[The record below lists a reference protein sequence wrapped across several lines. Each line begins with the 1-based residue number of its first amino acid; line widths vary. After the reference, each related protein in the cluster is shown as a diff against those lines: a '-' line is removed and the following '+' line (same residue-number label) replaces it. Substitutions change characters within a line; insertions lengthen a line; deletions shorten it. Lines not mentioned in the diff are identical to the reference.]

1 MRYLYALIIVFLSCV
16 FAYGQGLSVNDLR
29 VDDRQNPLA
38 IPGVSPK
45 FSWKIISDKRNTQQV
60 SYRLLVSENKADLQ
74 RNKGNIWDSREINS
88 QASIQT
94 DYKGKALTPGKTY
107 YWKVQIKDNY
117 NRESRWSES
126 AKFGL
131 GLRDAADWNG
141 AKWITNTII
150 PDSLIDVLPRSE
162 KKDTYWGNN
171 QLPIIRKDFRL
182 KSKKIKEAK
191 LFISGLGHFEA
202 TLNGEK
208 VGDHFLDAGWAK
220 YDKEALYVT
229 FDLTDK
235 LKNGA
240 NTIGVM
246 LGNGFYYIPPV
257 KGRFRKQKVAFGYP
271 KMIAKL
277 QVDYKDGSSETIVTD
292 ESWKTANSPI
302 TFSSLYGGEDF
313 DANLVQPNWNKPGF
327 NDKEWKKALVT
338 TGSQLNPQTTEPVKI
353 MDRFVPKSI
362 HQTAAGNWVYD
373 LGQNASGVIELSVRG
388 KKGDTVRVYPGELL
402 ANNAV
407 TQKHTGSPYYFQYV
421 LKGDGIEIWQP
432 RFTYYG
438 FRYLEV
444 RGAVPQGKENVQSL
458 PAVENIAGLHIRN
471 SAQTVGSFNSSNT
484 LFNQTDHL
492 IDWAIRSNSV
502 SVFTDCPHREKLGWL
517 EQTHLMGPS
526 LNYNYDFISLFRR
539 TIQNMINSQTEDGLI
554 PEIAPEYVQFT
565 WGGDMFRDSPEW
577 GSAGIIVPWYL
588 YKWYGDEETMK
599 EAYPMMKRYV
609 KYLERKAE
617 NHILKQGL
625 GDWFDLGPE
634 RPGVSQ
640 LTPMGVTGTAIFYY
654 DLNILKEIATKL
666 GHLED
671 AGYYSDLAEKVKK
684 AFNDSFFNPVKKQYA
699 TGSQTANAMAIYM
712 NLVDEKDRAAVLENI
727 VKDIRGRNNALT
739 AGDIGY
745 RYLLRVLEEAGRSDL
760 IFDMNSRSDVPGYGY
775 QIAKGATA
783 LTESWEALSNVS
795 NNHFMLGHLMEWF
808 YSGLAGI
815 GQEENSIAFN
825 HVKIAPQ
832 IVGDVKF
839 AKGTYQSVYGEIV
852 SDWKM
857 ESGKLVLK
865 VQIPANSKATV
876 YLPVKESGT
885 VLESGNA
892 LEKGNGVVS
901 WVKKADKMLVE
912 IGSGSYQ
919 FTVQ

>member
-1 MRYLYALIIVFLSCV
+1 MRYLYALITIFLFHGFV
-16 FAYGQGLSVNDLR
+16 YGQGLSVSDLR
-29 VDDRQNPLA
+29 VDNRQNPFTIL
-38 IPGVSPK
+38 GTSPK
-45 FSWKIISDKRNTQQV
+45 FSWKINSNKRNTQQI
-60 SYRLLVSENKADLQ
+60 SYRILVSENGADLQ
-74 RNKGNIWDSREINS
+74 RNNGTVWDSKELDS
-88 QASIQT
+88 SESIKI
-94 DYKGKALTPGKTY
+94 DYRGKALTAGKTY

-117 NRESRWSES
+117 NRESRWSEV
-126 AKFGL
+126 ARFGV
-131 GLRDAADWNG
+131 GLRTADWNG
-141 AKWITNTII
+141 AKWITNAIM
-150 PDSLIDVLPRSE
+150 PDSLVDVLPKSE

-171 QLPIIRKDFRL
+171 QLPIIRKDFKL

-202 TLNGEK
+202 SLNGEK
-208 VGDHFLDAGWAK
+208 IGDHFLDAGWAK
-220 YDKEALYVT
+220 FDKEALYVT

-235 LKNGA
+235 LKSGA

-277 QVDYKDGSSETIVTD
+277 KVDYTDGSSETIVTD

-313 DANLVQPNWNKPGF
+313 DANLVQANWNKPGF
-327 NDKEWKKALVT
+327 NDKKWKKALVT
-338 TGSQLNPQTTEPVKI
+338 TGPELHPQITEPVKV
-353 MDRFVPKSI
+353 MDRFSPKSI
-362 HQTAAGNWVYD
+362 HQTAAGNWIYD
-373 LGQNASGVIELSVRG
+373 LGQNASGVVEISVKG

-402 ANNAV
+402 AENAV

-421 LKGDGIEIWQP
+421 LKGDGVETWQP

-444 RGAVPQGKENVQSL
+444 RGAIPQGKENTKSL
-458 PAVENIAGLHIRN
+458 PVMENIIGLHIRN

-484 LFNQTDHL
+484 VFNQTDRL

-526 LNYNYDFISLFRR
+526 LSYNYDFISLFKR
-539 TIQNMINSQTEDGLI
+539 TIQNMMTSQTADGLI
-554 PEIAPEYVQFT
+554 PEIAPEFVEFT

-599 EAYPMMKRYV
+599 DAYPMMKRYV
-609 KYLERKAE
+609 KYLEGKAE

-625 GDWFDLGPE
+625 GDWFDLGPK

-654 DLNILKEIATKL
+654 DLNILKEIAMKL
-666 GHLED
+666 GHHDD
-671 AGYYSDLAEKVKK
+671 ARYYTDLAEKVKK
-684 AFNDSFFNPVKKQYA
+684 AFNGSFFNLATKQYA

-727 VKDIRGRNNALT
+727 IKDIRTRNNAHT

-745 RYLLRVLEEAGRSDL
+745 RYLLRVLEEAGRSDV

-783 LTESWEALSNVS
+783 LTESWEALPNVS

-815 GQEENSIAFN
+815 GQEESSIAFN

-852 SDWKM
+852 SDWKI
-857 ESGKLVLK
+857 ENEKTVLN
-865 VQIPANSKATV
+865 VQIPANAKATV
-876 YLPVKESGT
+876 YLPIKESST
-885 VLESGNA
+885 VLESGKA
-892 LEKGNGVVS
+892 LEKGDGVTS

-919 FTVQ
+919 FTIQ

>member
-1 MRYLYALIIVFLSCV
+1 MKYLYSIIIVAFLPIYA
-16 FAYGQGLSVNDLR
+16 FGQNLSLYDLK
-29 VDDRQNPLA
+29 VDDRENPLA
-38 IPGVSPK
+38 ILRSEPK
-45 FSWKIISDKRNTQQV
+45 FSWKIKSDKRNTQQI
-60 SYRLLVSENKADLQ
+60 SYRILVSGDLINLQ
-74 RNKGNIWDSREINS
+74 NYQGDIWDSNETTS
-88 QASIQT
+88 SASIQVS
-94 DYKGKALTPGKTY
+94 YKGKPLQAGKTY
-107 YWKVQIKDNY
+107 YWKVQIQDNY
-117 NRESRWSES
+117 QRKSTWSEV
-126 AKFGL
+126 AKFGV
-131 GLRDAADWNG
+131 GLQTAEDWSS
-141 AKWITNTII
+141 AKWISNAVI
-150 PDSLIDVLPRSE
+150 PDSLIDVLPKSE
-162 KKDTYWGNN
+162 KKDIYWGNN
-171 QLPIIRKDFRL
+171 QLPIIRKEFKL

-202 TLNGEK
+202 SLNGEK
-208 VGDHFLDAGWAK
+208 IGDHFLDAGWAK
-220 YDKEALYVT
+220 FDKEALYVT

-235 LKNGA
+235 LTNGA

-257 KGRFRKQKVAFGYP
+257 KGRFRKQKVAFGFP

-277 QVDYKDGSSETIVTD
+277 KVDYIDGSSEIIVSD

-313 DANLVQPNWNKPGF
+313 DANLVQSNWNKPKF
-327 NDKEWKKALVT
+327 NDKKWKKALVT
-338 TGSQLNPQTTEPVKI
+338 TGPSLHPQITEPVKI
-353 MDRFVPKSI
+353 MDRFNPQSI
-362 HQTAAGNWVYD
+362 SQTSAGNWIYD
-373 LGQNASGVIELSVRG
+373 LGQNASGVIELTVKG

-421 LKGDGIEIWQP
+421 LKGDGEETWQP

-444 RGAVPQGKENVQSL
+444 RGAVPQGKDNNQSL
-458 PAVENIAGLHIRN
+458 PVIENIAGLHIRN
-471 SAQTVGSFNSSNT
+471 SAKAVGSFSSSNT
-484 LFNQTDHL
+484 LFNQTDRL

-526 LNYNYDFISLFRR
+526 LNYNYDFVSLFRR
-539 TIQNMINSQTEDGLI
+539 TIQNMMNSQTESGLI
-554 PEIAPEYVQFT
+554 PEIAPEYVEFT

-599 EAYPMMKRYV
+599 TAYPMMKRYV
-609 KYLERKAE
+609 KYLEGKAE
-617 NHILKQGL
+617 NYILKQGL

-640 LTPMGVTGTAIFYY
+640 LTPMGVTGTAVFYY
-654 DLNILKEIATKL
+654 DLNILKETAAKL
-666 GHLED
+666 GQQED
-671 AGYYSDLAEKVKK
+671 ARYYTDLAGKVKK
-684 AFNDSFFNPVKKQYA
+684 AFNDTFFDAKTKQYA
-699 TGSQTANAMAIYM
+699 TGSQTANAMAIHM
-712 NLVDEKDRAAVLENI
+712 KLVDEKDKAAVLANI
-727 VKDIRGRNNALT
+727 IKDIRTRNNALT

-745 RYLLRVLEEAGRSDL
+745 RYLLRVLEEAGRSDV

-783 LTESWEALSNVS
+783 LTESWEALPNVS

-808 YSGLAGI
+808 YSGLTGI
-815 GQEENSIAFN
+815 GQEENSVAFN
-825 HVKIAPQ
+825 HIKIAPQ

-839 AKGTYQSVYGEIV
+839 AKGTYESTYGEII
-852 SDWKM
+852 SDWKN
-857 ESGKLVLK
+857 ENGKLTLN
-865 VQIPANSKATV
+865 VQVPANTKATV
-876 YLPVKESGT
+876 YLPVNKSST
-885 VLESGNA
+885 VLESGNT
-892 LEKGNGVVS
+892 LEKGLGVIS
-901 WVKKADKMLVE
+901 WTKKSNNILVE
-912 IGSGSYQ
+912 IGSGNYQ